1 MDNEVQVGA
10 VDPAKAKEM
19 AAEAKALAKAKKEAE
34 RAAAAQAKADEK
46 AKAKAEKEA
55 AVLAEKAA
63 AEAEKAVKPAKL
75 MQNGQTRPA
84 AGTTTVKVWDIADAI
99 SARNKV
105 PAERAEVLKEAEAQG
120 VNAATAAT
128 QYSRWCLF
136 HGVKKVRE
144 ATTPVQ
150 APETNTEVAEAA

>member
-1 MDNEVQVGA
+1 MGEQTEVEVGA
-10 VDPAKAKEM
+10 VSPQDAKQEAENAKAQVK
-19 AAEAKALAKAKKEAE
+19 AAKEAE
-34 RAAAAQAKADEK
+34 RAAKAAEK
-46 AKAKAEKEA
+46 AKAKAA
-55 AVLAEKAA
+55 
-63 AEAEKAVKPAKL
+63 KPAKL

-144 ATTPVQ
+144 ATAPVQ
-150 APETNTEVAEAA
+150 APETNTEVAEAV